1 MIKHSLFAFGVAAA
15 MAFPAH
21 ASGLLATQTV
31 EVAQIEIDES
41 GDEVKTFIEATEIA
55 PGDEVRYR
63 LSYDNQGENDAVAV
77 NLVMP
82 VPVEINY
89 IEGSAAT
96 EHARVAFSVD
106 NGESFVDRG
115 SLRVQSDGEDRVATS
130 EDITHIKWTFT
141 EAIESGETGQVSF
154 RGVLQ

>member
-1 MIKHSLFAFGVAAA
+1 
-15 MAFPAH
+15 
-21 ASGLLATQTV
+21 
-31 EVAQIEIDES
+31 
-41 GDEVKTFIEATEIA
+41 
-55 PGDEVRYR
+55 
-63 LSYDNQGENDAVAV
+63 
-77 NLVMP
+77 
-82 VPVEINY
+82 
-89 IEGSAAT
+89 EGSAVT
-96 EHARVAFSVD
+96 ELASVAFSVD